1 MARVS
6 YSVHGLDKLEK
17 GLLKRAQLEGM
28 KQVVKKHTT
37 ELQQKAMANAGDN
50 GPVFVKGYG
59 RHNATK
65 KAIGMQIQDDGLT
78 GVTGM
83 GQEYN
88 PYTELGTRF
97 MAAEPLLKP
106 LFNQRKSMF
115 ISEIKKVVE

>member
-1 MARVS
+1 MVKLS
-6 YSVHGLDKLEK
+6 YSMKGLDKLEQ
-17 GLLKRAQLEGM
+17 GLLKRAQVEAI
-28 KQVVKKHTT
+28 KTIVKKHTT
-37 ELQQKAMANAGDN
+37 ELQQQAMANAGDN

-59 RHNATK
+59 RNNATK
-65 KAIGMQIQDDGLT
+65 KAIGMQMQDSGLS
-78 GVTGM
+78 GVVGM
-83 GQEYN
+83 GQSYN